1 MKQGKSLAEFASE
14 IQTTANQR
22 RDFVTPTTHLRFEPD
37 GGNGLVE
44 FEAKDQK
51 TKRVRSYAA
60 MPTNYCLRQICER
73 SGIPAKYVDRMKGEH
88 DALLAD
94 NINYW
99 WQNQPE
105 PRMLRTLLNGSHKA
119 RAFVSDVYRP
129 LENAD
134 LAAIILPKLAALNCE
149 VLSCEITETR
159 LYIQAATPK
168 VEAKLV
174 GDRVRCGIV
183 ASNSEVGAGALSLE
197 PLLYYL
203 RCLNGMV
210 MPTVMRR
217 YHIGKRD
224 PMLEMDTA
232 AEYYTDKTKAMDDK
246 VFWNKV
252 KDVVD
257 GLFDKDRFNA
267 MVDAFEGTTQQKV
280 KGTDAVE
287 EVTQRFQ
294 LSNDEHDAVLNHLI
308 EGGDASL
315 FGLINAVTR
324 TATDVESYDRSIE
337 LQRIGGKLIELPKS
351 VWGR

>member
-1 MKQGKSLAEFASE
+1 MKSGKSLAEFASE
-14 IQTTANQR
+14 IQRTTRER
-22 RDFVTPTTHLRFEPD
+22 RDFVSPTTQLRYEPD
-37 GGNGLVE
+37 GDNGLVQ
-44 FEAKDQK
+44 FKAKDQE
-51 TKRVRSYAA
+51 TNRLRSYAA
-60 MPTNYCLRQICER
+60 TPTNYCLRQICER

-88 DALLAD
+88 ADCLAQ

-99 WQNQPE
+99 WQNKPE
-105 PRMLRTLLNGSHKA
+105 PRMLRTLLNGSHRA
-119 RAFVSDVYRP
+119 RAFVSNVYRP

-134 LAAIILPKLAALNCE
+134 LAAIILPKLADLDCE

-168 VEAKLV
+168 LEAKLV

-183 ASNSEVGAGALSLE
+183 ASNSEVGAGAIALE

-217 YHIGKRD
+217 YHIGKRE
-224 PMLEMDTA
+224 PMMELDNA
-232 AEYYTDKTKAMDDK
+232 AEYYTDKTKEMDDRA
-246 VFWNKV
+246 FWSKV

-257 GLFDKDRFNA
+257 GLFDKDRFKA

-287 EVTQRFQ
+287 EVTARYQ
-294 LSNDEHDAVLNHLI
+294 LSVEERDAVLNNLI
-308 EGGDASL
+308 EGGDSTL

-324 TATDVESYDRSIE
+324 TASDVESYDRSVE
-337 LQRIGGKLIELPKS
+337 LQRIGGRLIELPAS
-351 VWGR
+351 TWR